1 IDGDDDTDDTDDD
14 DDVGGGVVLPGSLIT
29 GTPLA
34 DILLGTSGGD
44 NIVAFASDD
53 VAVGGAGADSISAG
67 EGADFIDAGLGRDVI
82 FGGDDDDQIFGG
94 EDADI
99 IFGDDGADRLF
110 GEDGDDLI
118 TAGAGNDTVF
128 GGAGNDLLLAE
139 IGDGDDVYFGDE
151 GDCGILGI
159 DTLDM
164 TAVSANV
171 TVHLGN
177 GELLKGF
184 AYSSQTG
191 YDTLWGIENVNTGF
205 GNDTITASNAVN
217 VMDGGAGNDTFVFP
231 TIQAAN
237 GDRIV
242 GFEPG
247 DKIDLSGID
256 ANATTAGNQSF
267 TLLSGGAFTA
277 AGQLSVSFETRDGN
291 DVTVIR
297 GNVNANTDADFE
309 LEIEGHHELNNQ
321 NLNL

>member
-1 IDGDDDTDDTDDD
+1 MAVITGTDGADSLAGGDGEDTIDGLGGNDTLLGGDGDDSIEGRD
-14 DDVGGGVVLPGSLIT
+14 
-29 GTPLA
+29 
-34 DILLGTSGGD
+34 
-44 NIVAFASDD
+44 SDD
-53 VAVGGAGADSISAG
+53 RIEGGPGYDQLGGG
-67 EGADFIDAGLGRDVI
+67 EGADTIWAGSEAQQDTDGV
-82 FGGDDDDQIFGG
+82 
-94 EDADI
+94 I
-99 IFGDDGADRLF
+99 IFGDAGIDRLF

-118 TAGAGNDTVF
+118 SAGAGNDTVF

-164 TAVSANV
+164 TGVTADA

-191 YDTLWGIENVNTGF
+191 YDTLWGVENVNTGF

-217 VMDGGAGNDTFVFP
+217 VMDGGAGDDTFVFP

-247 DKIDLSGID
+247 DKLDLSGID
-256 ANATTAGNQSF
+256 ADVGVAGNQSF
-267 TLLSGGAFTA
+267 TLVSGAAATA
-277 AGQLSVSFETRDGN
+277 VGQLSLMFETRDGA
-291 DVTVIR
+291 DVTVLR
-297 GNVNANTDADFE
+297 GNVSGNADAEFE
-309 LEIEGHHELNNQ
+309 LEIEGHHELTNQ